1 MLVPHKVVLA
11 ALVLSLSVSCA
22 PDDAEELGVT
32 EQALTTVTNIDFTNY
47 ATGPLGTPWTVN
59 TTEGGTLSVVAS
71 TPDHGKVLRAHFEN
85 YSSLSAQTPVAA
97 SGPNLDFQFDV
108 KPGASTA
115 FVLEITGTRT
125 SGYSNHRTLH
135 FNFTPG
141 GEFSDDLTGVC
152 GRVPVGSWSHVR
164 LLFHTDTPTK
174 VYDAWVNGVPACTGR
189 PFSSTFGFPTRSF
202 AVKNSFL
209 YVFKGDIL
217 FDNFSVQ
224 TGAL

>member
-1 MLVPHKVVLA
+1 LLGA
-11 ALVLSLSVSCA
+11 GCA
-22 PDDAEELGVT
+22 QAVESDELTST
-32 EQALTTVTNIDFTNY
+32 EQALSAVTSFDFSSSPL
-47 ATGPLGTPWTVN
+47 GPLGAPWTVSGGG
-59 TTEGGTLSVVAS
+59 GGTVTVAGS
-71 TPDHGKVLRAHFEN
+71 TVDHGNVLRAHFEN
-85 YSSLSAQTPVAA
+85 YSFLSAQVAMVA

-108 KPGASTA
+108 KPGATTA
-115 FVLEITGTRT
+115 FVLEIVGTRT

-135 FNFTPG
+135 FKWAPG

-152 GRVPVGSWSHVR
+152 GKVPVGAWSHVR

-189 PFSSTFGFPTRSF
+189 PFSSTFGFPTRTF
-202 AVKNSFL
+202 KVLNSNL